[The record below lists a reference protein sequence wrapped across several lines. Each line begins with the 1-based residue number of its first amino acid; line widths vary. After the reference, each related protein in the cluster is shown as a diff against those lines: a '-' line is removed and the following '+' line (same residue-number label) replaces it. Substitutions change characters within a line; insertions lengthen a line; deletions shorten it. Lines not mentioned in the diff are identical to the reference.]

1 MGDAPM
7 TLADICDDAVYTPK
21 QIGDVLHTPP
31 RRIAKA
37 FRDGELAGIELGPK
51 TIRITGRA
59 VKEWLNQKNQRTSSA
74 SSVDQAA
81 SSPADNGASTSSRRE
96 KTVKDLVLGSL

>member
-1 MGDAPM
+1 MSETPL

-21 QIGDVLHTPP
+21 QIGGVLHTPS

-59 VKEWLNQKNQRTSSA
+59 VKEWLNQKNQPTSSA
-74 SSVDQAA
+74 SSVAQAA
-81 SSPADNGASTSSRRE
+81 NSPTDNGAPMSSSPE
-96 KTVKDLVLGSL
+96 KPVKDLVLGSL

>member
-1 MGDAPM
+1 MGDTPT

-59 VKEWLNQKNQRTSSA
+59 VKEWLNEKKQHTSSE
-74 SSVDQAA
+74 SSVDQAH
-81 SSPADNGASTSSRRE
+81 SSPTDSGASTSGGKE
-96 KTVKDLVLGSL
+96 KSVKDLVSVFR